1 MSKKHI
7 SISSI
12 FSSSIFSSSR
22 DNSNTDNSDMEY
34 LDIFDLSADNS
45 STDNLDMEYSDLFDS
60 NVEDVYASLIDYS
73 DLFVNCNYENKKRLF
88 TGDVMCGDS
97 IVATV
102 VDNDI
107 QSIVD
112 MKKCPLYLIRT
123 SDFEGWL
130 RTRCI
135 DLHRTN
141 SRVLKKMLRLQNS
154 DEIDLV
160 LRVNAATVT
169 DNYWCREIGSPL
181 MYKDIDLTNGY
192 LADSALLGIFKEV
205 PEMNVNLNTPEL
217 TNIGSF
223 EKCWKFDGDSWF
235 MLKKADRLQGF
246 SELFVYGLGKKLGYD
261 MAECKNHSDDNN
273 DICSKDFTKSI
284 YNLEPIH
291 SLVGDN
297 VDCGVVANVLN
308 KLGSDFVKDYL
319 KIIFMDAL
327 VMNPDRH
334 EFNLGLLRDRSTGE
348 IVKLAP
354 NFDNNLSLISRG
366 YPKSMLTKNNVMIK
380 DFIEIAKQY
389 PNDFQLPEITSK
401 LIKSICFDVF
411 SGDGDYAFNI
421 EYKFITDFVLNNY
434 ELIKEGLKGEGEESL
449 KEECRPNS

>member
-1 MSKKHI
+1 M
-7 SISSI
+7 
-12 FSSSIFSSSR
+12 
-22 DNSNTDNSDMEY
+22 
-34 LDIFDLSADNS
+34 
-45 STDNLDMEYSDLFDS
+45 
-60 NVEDVYASLIDYS
+60 IDYS
-73 DLFVNCNYENKKRLF
+73 DLFAECTFKPKQKLF

-97 IVATV
+97 VVATV

-107 QSIVD
+107 KSIVD
-112 MKKCPLYLIRT
+112 KEKCPLYLVRT

-169 DNYWCREIGSPL
+169 DNYWCREKDSSL
-181 MYKDIDLTNGY
+181 MYSDINLTNDK

-205 PEMNVNLNTPEL
+205 DGIEVIKRNTEL
-217 TNIGSF
+217 TNIGSY

-235 MLKKADRLQGF
+235 LLKKANHLEMF
-246 SELFVYGLGKKLGYD
+246 SELFVYELGKRLGYD
-261 MAECKNHSDDNN
+261 MAEYRHYSKNT
-273 DICSKDFTKSI
+273 ICSKDFTKSI

-297 VDCGVVANVLN
+297 VDYDVVANVLS

-327 VMNPDRH
+327 TINPDRH
-334 EFNLGLLRDRSTGE
+334 EFNLGLLRDSGDGK
-348 IVKLAP
+348 IVKLSP
-354 NFDNNLSLISRG
+354 NFDNNLSLVSRG
-366 YPKSMLTKNNVMIK
+366 FPKSMPTKNNAMIK
-380 DFIEIAKQY
+380 DFLEIVKQY
-389 PNDFQLPEITSK
+389 PNDFQLPEITST
-401 LIKSICFDVF
+401 LIKSVCVDLFLDAGNFGNEI
-411 SGDGDYAFNI
+411 DY
-421 EYKFITDFVLNNY
+421 EFIIDFVLNNY
-434 ELIKEGLKGEGEESL
+434 ELIKEGLK
-449 KEECRPNS
+449 